1 MNAPALNSAERVTA
15 RLIDEFDSLSPQLRK
30 AAQYI
35 IDRPHEVGVQSM
47 RAIAAEIEVHP
58 NTLVRLAKQVGFEGY
73 EDMRERFRDFVR
85 SGRLG
90 GFQDRARWLQ
100 SMAREGGSM
109 AVVGQMATATFG
121 NLEQMYQGQTE
132 AELARACAA
141 ILGAERVFV
150 LGLGAAYP
158 LAHSFWYVGRMAFDH
173 LIPIPRHGALPIDDL
188 VRIDGDDALLAITF
202 QPYRTETL
210 DAARMA
216 RAHGATVIG
225 ITDSRA
231 SPLARMADQIL
242 VTPTHTPQFFQSH
255 AAAMA
260 LIEAL
265 VSLLVSEAGDQAAER
280 IDAFHRERY
289 RLGVYFEET

>member
-1 MNAPALNSAERVTA
+1 MNAPELGSAERVTA
-15 RLIDEFDSLSPQLRK
+15 RLVNGFDALSPQLQK
-30 AAQYI
+30 AAQYV

-47 RAIAAEIEVHP
+47 RAIAAEIDVHP
-58 NTLVRLAKQVGFEGY
+58 NTLVRLAKHVGFAGY

-109 AVVGQMATATFG
+109 AVVGQMAAATIG
-121 NLEQMYQGQTE
+121 NVEQMYQEQTE
-132 AELARACAA
+132 AELNRASAA
-141 ILGAERVFV
+141 IIEARQAFV

-158 LAHSFWYVGRMAFDH
+158 LAHTLWYVARMAFDH
-173 LIPIPRHGALPIDDL
+173 LVPIPRHGSLAIDDL
-188 VRIDGDDALLAITF
+188 VRIGADDVLLAITF

-210 DAARMA
+210 DAAHFA
-216 RAHGATVIG
+216 ADQSATVIG

-231 SPLARMADQIL
+231 SPLARMADIAL
-242 VTPTHTPQFFQSH
+242 VTPTHTPLFFQSH

-265 VSLLVSEAGDQAAER
+265 ISLLVSDAGDAAAAR

-289 RLGVYFEET
+289 RSGVYHETP